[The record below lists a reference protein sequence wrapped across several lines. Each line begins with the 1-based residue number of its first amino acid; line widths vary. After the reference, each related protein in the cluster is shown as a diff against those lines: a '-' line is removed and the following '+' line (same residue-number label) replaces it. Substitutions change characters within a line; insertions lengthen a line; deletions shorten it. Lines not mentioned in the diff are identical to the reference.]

1 MSTLSIDNVTLAFG
15 GVKALSEVSFE
26 IEPGVIHGL
35 IGPNGAGKTS
45 LFNVISGI
53 YAATSGSVSFDGRS
67 ISTLKLDQ
75 INRLGVAR
83 TFQNIM
89 VFPELSLVE
98 NVMIGRQSRTRSNVI
113 QSIFRTKHERQERQ
127 AARERAMELLSYVG
141 LDAKADELAA
151 NMPYG
156 EQRQLDIARAL
167 ATDPKILL
175 LDEPAAG
182 LNQQERLS
190 LRKLILTLHEF
201 GYTVVLIEHDIKLV
215 MGLCSH
221 IVVLE
226 YGNKIAEGSP
236 EAIQTDERVIA
247 AYLGSGLKNAE
258 N

>member
-53 YAATSGSVSFDGRS
+53 YSATSGNVSFGGRS
-67 ISTLKLDQ
+67 ISDLKLDQ

-113 QSIFRTKHERQERQ
+113 QSILRTKHERLERQ

-141 LDAKADELAA
+141 LDVKANELAA

-182 LNQQERLS
+182 LNQQERVS

>member
-15 GVKALSEVSFE
+15 GVKALSQVSFE
-26 IEPGVIHGL
+26 ITPGAIHGL

-45 LFNVISGI
+45 LFNVVSGI
-53 YAATSGSVSFDGRS
+53 YTPTSGSVRFDDHT
-67 ISTLKLDQ
+67 ISDLRLDQ

-89 VFPELSLVE
+89 VFPELSLVA
-98 NVMIGRQSRTRSNVI
+98 NVMIGRQSRTYASVL
-113 QSIFRTKHERQERQ
+113 QSILRTRHERSERQ
-127 AARERAMELLSYVG
+127 LAHQRALELLSYVG

-151 NMPYG
+151 NLPYG

-190 LRKLILTLHEF
+190 LRKLILKLHDF

-226 YGNKIAEGSP
+226 YGNKIADGTP
-236 EAIQTDERVIA
+236 EDIQTDERVIA
-247 AYLGSGLKNAE
+247 AYLGTGLKNAE